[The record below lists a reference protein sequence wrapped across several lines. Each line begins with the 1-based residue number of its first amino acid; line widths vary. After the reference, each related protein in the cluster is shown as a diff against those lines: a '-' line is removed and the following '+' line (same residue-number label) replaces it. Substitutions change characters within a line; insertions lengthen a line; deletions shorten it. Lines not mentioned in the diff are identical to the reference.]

1 MPGLA
6 CFWHSVPRMKLLTL
20 AGWVKRTA
28 LFVLLWGGSSVLTPF
43 GSLFAGTASLA
54 WDPSSGTNV
63 IANYKIYYGIASHTY
78 TNSRSAG
85 TATTLSISNLVGGT
99 TYYFAATAVDSS
111 GLESDYS
118 VEASALIPG
127 SKPPADII
135 WTPMSVATTPNAVL
149 SIPIGSS
156 LVNTGQLTFSF
167 DPGAPPTATINAT
180 SGLFGWTVPSTYNMT
195 TNSFNIR
202 IADATSLQQIV
213 QPMVIVVQ
221 DYLEVDLASTNT
233 APGQAVSLPVTLTSC
248 SGVTNLSFAIPWPSG
263 RFTNASLTSL
273 ASGISSGTVQS
284 QGANMVVNV
293 RTRSG
298 RSLAGS
304 LRIANLSFQTVA
316 AQQSAVVSM
325 PVNSVS
331 GMATNGQAYHNYCAR
346 PGQVIVM
353 GSAPF
358 LSGARPSG
366 PSQTL
371 TLYGNVGANYQLQF
385 NTNGLSPAGWQPVV
399 SYLQTNLPQT
409 MVVIPPSP
417 QVFYRLLAQ

>member
-1 MPGLA
+1 
-6 CFWHSVPRMKLLTL
+6 
-20 AGWVKRTA
+20 VKRTA
-28 LFVLLWGGSSVLTPF
+28 LIVLLWGGSSVLTPL
-43 GSLFAGTASLA
+43 GSLFAGTATLA
-54 WDPSSGTNV
+54 WDPSTGTNV
-63 IANYKIYYGIASHTY
+63 IANYKIYFGVASHTY

-99 TYYFAATAVDSS
+99 TYFFSATAVDSA

-118 VEASALIPG
+118 VEASALIPA
-127 SKPPADII
+127 SKPPNDITL
-135 WTPMSVATTPNAVL
+135 TPMSVATTPNAVL

-167 DPGAPPTATINAT
+167 DPGAPATATINAK
-180 SGLFGWTVPSTYNMT
+180 SGLFSWTVPSSSNMT

-202 IADATSLQQIV
+202 IVDATSLQQTV

-221 DYLEVDLASTNT
+221 DYLEVALASMNT
-233 APGQAVSLPVTLTSC
+233 APGQTVSMPVTLTSC

-263 RFTNASLTSL
+263 RFTNATLTSL

-316 AQQSAVVSM
+316 GQPSAVVPM
-325 PVNSVS
+325 PVTSVT
-331 GMATNGQAYHNYCAR
+331 GTATNGQAYHNYSAR
-346 PGQVIVM
+346 AGQVIVM

-358 LSGARPSG
+358 LTGARPAGQSRA
-366 PSQTL
+366 L
-371 TLYGNVGANYQLQF
+371 TLYGNVGVNYQLQF
-385 NTNGLSPAGWQPVV
+385 NTNGLSPAGWQPAL

-409 MVVIPPSP
+409 MVVTSPSP